1 MAIKIAIITDLHFRN
16 SLNDNCPERCG
27 DLADVLLERTVRRLN
42 NYIKP
47 DITIITGDLIDNP
60 ESPENQ
66 DLLSVLNNIIKKIDS
81 ATIVIPGNHDIPANI
96 FYQTV
101 SIPENII
108 EMKGVKI
115 LPFVD
120 LEMPGYNSHRKTEDL
135 TRFRVARQGFSG
147 HIVAIQHVPLF
158 PPDADI
164 SPYNYTNAEEI
175 ISVMEETGVSLSISG
190 HFHKG
195 FTPFK
200 KNGITYATIPAI
212 CEKPFKFC
220 IVELSDDGS
229 ISFETQQL
237 SLPEGLHIS
246 DCHLHTRLAYCNENM
261 KIPRAVQIG
270 ENMGLQSIVFTEH
283 SAHLY
288 FDSNDNGTHKYYW
301 EGINSSSVHDRTEDY
316 FSLCEMYR
324 NDFCFIGMEIDI
336 DSTGK
341 TVIKD
346 DVKDRLEV
354 KLGAVHYLG
363 SINDQNKRESEFI
376 ALSHDLIKSGIDILA
391 HPFRIFRR
399 NRLNTPERLF
409 EPIAWMLKE
418 NNVAAEINFH
428 TDVPAIEFVKICL
441 RHGVKFSFG
450 SDAHN
455 LAMIGEFHPHL
466 TLFHQ
471 AGYDGDFSDILFSP
485 SRKNGNKNIKG

>member
-1 MAIKIAIITDLHFRN
+1 
-16 SLNDNCPERCG
+16 
-27 DLADVLLERTVRRLN
+27 
-42 NYIKP
+42 
-47 DITIITGDLIDNP
+47 
-60 ESPENQ
+60 
-66 DLLSVLNNIIKKIDS
+66 
-81 ATIVIPGNHDIPANI
+81 
-96 FYQTV
+96 
-101 SIPENII
+101 
-108 EMKGVKI
+108 
-115 LPFVD
+115 
-120 LEMPGYNSHRKTEDL
+120 
-135 TRFRVARQGFSG
+135 
-147 HIVAIQHVPLF
+147 
-158 PPDADI
+158 
-164 SPYNYTNAEEI
+164 
-175 ISVMEETGVSLSISG
+175 
-190 HFHKG
+190 
-195 FTPFK
+195 
-200 KNGITYATIPAI
+200 
-212 CEKPFKFC
+212 
-220 IVELSDDGS
+220 
-229 ISFETQQL
+229 
-237 SLPEGLHIS
+237 
-246 DCHLHTRLAYCNENM
+246 
-261 KIPRAVQIG
+261 
-270 ENMGLQSIVFTEH
+270 
-283 SAHLY
+283 
-288 FDSNDNGTHKYYW
+288 
-301 EGINSSSVHDRTEDY
+301 
-316 FSLCEMYR
+316 
-324 NDFCFIGMEIDI
+324 MEIDI